1 MPSLF
6 PTFRTLT
13 LSHVDL
19 APGEP
24 APQLP
29 PRSMLSRSARFQL
42 SHRSTSAFF
51 LASVHQAPQ
60 ITQPSRPCFGRA
72 AAVESQG
79 SSAVEQGTHKP
90 LVGSSIL
97 PSGTNAKHQPSMANI
112 KSAAKRAR
120 QTKVRTARNRS
131 TLSSLKTL
139 SRKSQTALEAKDKT
153 AAAAQAREFSSE
165 LDRAVK
171 SGTIH
176 RNAANRRKS
185 SLARKL
191 AAL

>member
-1 MPSLF
+1 
-6 PTFRTLT
+6 
-13 LSHVDL
+13 
-19 APGEP
+19 
-24 APQLP
+24 
-29 PRSMLSRSARFQL
+29 
-42 SHRSTSAFF
+42 
-51 LASVHQAPQ
+51 
-60 ITQPSRPCFGRA
+60 
-72 AAVESQG
+72 
-79 SSAVEQGTHKP
+79 
-90 LVGSSIL
+90 
-97 PSGTNAKHQPSMANI
+97 MANI